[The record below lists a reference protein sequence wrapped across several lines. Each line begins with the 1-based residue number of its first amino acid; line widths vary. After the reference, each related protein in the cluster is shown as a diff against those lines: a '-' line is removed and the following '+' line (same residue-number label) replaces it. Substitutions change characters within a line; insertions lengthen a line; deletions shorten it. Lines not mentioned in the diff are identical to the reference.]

1 MFSTGTTV
9 PRSETF
15 LWSSH
20 GFPRYYSTSVLR
32 KIIHTR
38 GASSTFAG
46 KNDCTHSSKNN
57 YIDIHVV
64 LSYNGNAEMAF
75 RAIFTGDEVLGMLD
89 TEGEDGGM
97 DDVFFAGS
105 DEEFGMHEEEIER
118 YMYNNI
124 RRHRYSTWV
133 NSYFLA

>member
-1 MFSTGTTV
+1 MVISRLSPLLLLRLQQV
-9 PRSETF
+9 
-15 LWSSH
+15 
-20 GFPRYYSTSVLR
+20 YYARLYTHAEHLL
-32 KIIHTR
+32 II
-38 GASSTFAG
+38 TFAG

-118 YMYNNI
+118 YMYNII